1 MHINLEICLSQQYEM
16 DRYDINMS
24 DNDEQAILLIV
35 CNQIAL
41 SNAIERYLLK
51 QKITSRQT
59 FQSNLFCVF
68 H

>member
-41 SNAIERYLLK
+41 SNAIVRYLCK
-51 QKITSRQT
+51 QKITTRRT
-59 FQSNLFCVF
+59 FQSNHFCVF

>member
-41 SNAIERYLLK
+41 SNTIVRCFNQTILCIPLT
-51 QKITSRQT
+51 KI
-59 FQSNLFCVF
+59 
-68 H
+68 